1 MYLPFYV
8 SMLNF
13 KFFWS
18 FIRKEINLIIFLL
31 GPGFT
36 AKKVSEMKTGAT
48 GFSDRKTSHKEIE
61 EALAGGLNKVRLIN
75 ILIYQ

>member
-1 MYLPFYV
+1 
-8 SMLNF
+8 MLNLN
-13 KFFWS
+13 FFLS
-18 FIRKEINLIIFLL
+18 IIRKEISSHLIIFLL

-75 ILIYQ
+75 ILIYK

>member
-1 MYLPFYV
+1 MV
-8 SMLNF
+8 
-13 KFFWS
+13 
-18 FIRKEINLIIFLL
+18 

-75 ILIYQ
+75 ILIYVSVDRYRVSEIGQLLLY